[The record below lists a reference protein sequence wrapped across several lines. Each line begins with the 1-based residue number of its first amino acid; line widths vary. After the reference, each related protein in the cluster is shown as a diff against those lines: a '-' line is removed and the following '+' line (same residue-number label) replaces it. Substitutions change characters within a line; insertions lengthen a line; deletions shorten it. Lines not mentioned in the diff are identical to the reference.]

1 MEAAAI
7 KREERLNR
15 LNPQL
20 FSLWVG
26 MASMLMLFAAFTSAY
41 LVKQGAGNWLQFS
54 IPPVFFISTFSIVVS
69 SVMLHLGYIAYK
81 NRAFGKYKSYLLV
94 STFLGLTFV
103 VCQYL
108 GWQQLFNNG
117 VDIKANVGGSFFYL
131 ITGAHAAHAIG
142 GITVLL
148 ISCLYAYSMPMSFNE
163 VRRNRIEMTLHFW
176 HFLGALWVYLFVFL
190 NVIR

>member
-7 KREERLNR
+7 KREENFKR

-54 IPPVFFISTFSIVVS
+54 MPTIFFISTFIIVGSSIL
-69 SVMLHLGYIAYK
+69 LHLGFIAYK
-81 NRAFGKYKSYLLV
+81 NRAFGRYKIFLLI
-94 STFLGLTFV
+94 STLLGLSFII
-103 VCQYL
+103 CQYL
-108 GWQQLFNNG
+108 GWQQLFKNG

-131 ITGAHAAHAIG
+131 ITGAHAAHALG

-148 ISCLYAYSMPMSFNE
+148 ISCLYAFSLPMTYNE
-163 VRRNRIEMTLHFW
+163 ARRNRIEMTLHFW

>member
-7 KREERLNR
+7 KREDGIRR

-20 FSLWVG
+20 FSLWIG
-26 MASMLMLFAAFTSAY
+26 MASMLMLFGAFTSAY

-54 IPPVFFISTFSIVVS
+54 MPVIFYISTGVIILSSIV
-69 SVMLHLGYIAYK
+69 LHMGYNAYK
-81 NRAFGKYKSYLLV
+81 DRAFSKYKSYLLI
-94 STFLGLTFV
+94 STFLGLSFV

-108 GWQQLFNNG
+108 GWQQLFDNG

-131 ITGAHAAHAIG
+131 ITGAHAAHVLG
-142 GITVLL
+142 GITALL
-148 ISCLYAYSMPMSFNE
+148 ISCLYAFSLPMNYNE
-163 VRRNRIEMTLHFW
+163 ARRNRIEMTLHFW